1 MNLWKMELI
10 HLFRSWRGWTLLGVF
25 LLASVLSLVIGIFIE
40 RANGNFSYGEALD
53 IYMVSSIVGTLLFIG
68 ILVSSLS
75 FDSNKDSSIFLRTR
89 FSMKQI
95 LLNKLLIYWPL
106 SEMLFFLGFFLTL
119 IVGLLIFDSSDT
131 LSLNWL
137 LWGTFLHLITS
148 LFYVALMLFTSSIFR
163 GSVASVLLTLAVIIG
178 VPIIAT
184 TVITVELLMRGLIQT
199 PLAQWETVSYVA
211 QALLWWPAALSD
223 TQAFLSVTESEISAG
238 TINYFGQSFELDSH
252 FRSKPLISAVVTSPF
267 LALFAWRRY
276 SRREI

>member
-119 IVGLLIFDSSDT
+119 IVGLLIFDRSDS
-131 LSLNWL
+131 LSLNWF
-137 LWGTFLHLITS
+137 LWGTFLRLVSS
-148 LFYVALMLFTSSIFR
+148 LFYVSLMLFTSSIFR
-163 GSVASVLLTLAVIIG
+163 GPVASVLLTLAVLIG
-178 VPIIAT
+178 IPTIGSAV
-184 TVITVELLMRGLIQT
+184 VTVELLMRGLIQP
-199 PLAQWETVSYVA
+199 PLAQWETVSYVGKV
-211 QALLWWPAALSD
+211 LLWWPAALSD
-223 TQAFLSVTESEISAG
+223 T
-238 TINYFGQSFELDSH
+238 
-252 FRSKPLISAVVTSPF
+252 
-267 LALFAWRRY
+267 
-276 SRREI
+276 